1 MQNDGNLKKIGGV
14 LLRFVS
20 YSIAL
25 LVVAKIIE
33 IDILDQSVKEGGFVE
48 RSQELLVFTSAII
61 AAAIGLKHPR
71 IRTLSYVFS
80 TTAVIALIREMD
92 AFLENNLFDKAWQVL
107 ALVVIL
113 PTLWFV
119 CKNFN
124 KPMDQFYGIFN
135 TFSFGLMFSGTIIVH
150 VFARLFGRDS
160 VWIAMMTEE
169 KYVRT
174 VKDVAEEGI
183 ELLGYA
189 IALMGVIELALLF
202 STSKSEESN

>member
-33 IDILDQSVKEGGFVE
+33 IDMLDQSVKEGGFVE

-124 KPMDQFYGIFN
+124 KLMDQFYGIFN

>member
-33 IDILDQSVKEGGFVE
+33 IDMLDQSVKEGGFVE

-80 TTAVIALIREMD
+80 ATAVIALIREMD

-124 KPMDQFYGIFN
+124 KLMAQFYGIFN

>member
-1 MQNDGNLKKIGGV
+1 M
-14 LLRFVS
+14 
-20 YSIAL
+20 
-25 LVVAKIIE
+25 
-33 IDILDQSVKEGGFVE
+33 
-48 RSQELLVFTSAII
+48 
-61 AAAIGLKHPR
+61 
-71 IRTLSYVFS
+71 
-80 TTAVIALIREMD
+80 IALIREMD

-124 KPMDQFYGIFN
+124 KLMDQFYGIFN

>member
-33 IDILDQSVKEGGFVE
+33 IDMLDQSVKEGGFVE

-80 TTAVIALIREMD
+80 ATAVIALIREMD

-124 KPMDQFYGIFN
+124 KLMDQFYGIFN